1 MSESTNNDLKAGRPS
16 KSGHQVGAENAQRLR
31 AYISELRTKGVRI
44 PVRNGKPDKSAIAIA
59 CGFNRQ
65 TLYNNPEAVALLN
78 DAIIEIGVDTGTP
91 PAAEGKALHLQQQ
104 MDLRDRRI
112 QRLEQLLATRSAENS
127 ALRQENKE
135 LKEQLRQYKTLEEA
149 ISTTGRTYHP

>member
-1 MSESTNNDLKAGRPS
+1 MNESTNTDLKAGRPS
-16 KSGHQVGAENAQRLR
+16 KSGQQVGAENAERLR
-31 AYISELRTKGVRI
+31 AYVSELRKKGARI
-44 PVRNGKPDKSAIAIA
+44 PARNGKPDKSAIAIA

-65 TLYNNPEAVALLN
+65 TLYNNPEAVALLKE
-78 DAIIEIGVDTGTP
+78 AITEIGLDTVT
-91 PAAEGKALHLQQQ
+91 PAADGKALHLQQQ